1 MNKIKDDL
9 MRKRGVDAALKY
21 LAIKRH
27 EKEEREDQKMN
38 DFTMFILG
46 IAAALIVGIGSQLYI
61 LGAL

>member
-1 MNKIKDDL
+1 MNKVKDDL
-9 MRKRGVDAALKY
+9 IRKRGVDAALKY
-21 LAIKRH
+21 LAIKRY

>member
-9 MRKRGVDAALKY
+9 IRKRGVDAALKY
-21 LAIKRH
+21 LAIKRY